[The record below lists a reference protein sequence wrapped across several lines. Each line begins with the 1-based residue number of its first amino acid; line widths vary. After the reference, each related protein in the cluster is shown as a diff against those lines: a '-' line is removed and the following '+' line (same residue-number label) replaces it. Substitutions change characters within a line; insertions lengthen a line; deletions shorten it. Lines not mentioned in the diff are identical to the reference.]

1 MARPPLEVEV
11 VAADRLVWSGQAV
24 NIIARTVEGDIG
36 ILPGHE
42 PLLALMVPCL
52 VEIVTA
58 DGRSESL
65 AVDGGY
71 ISVARNH
78 VSVLAQ
84 EATLG
89 HEVGLEEARR
99 EASTLE
105 AKALRGEA
113 NDDEFHHLRILQAQI
128 RAGERYLQNKAD
140 AGDGSAT

>member
-1 MARPPLEVEV
+1 MSRPPLQVEV
-11 VAADRLVWSGQAV
+11 VAADRLVWSGEAV
-24 NIIARTVEGDIG
+24 NIIARTVEGDVG

-42 PLLALMVPCL
+42 PFLAVMVPCV

-65 AVDGGY
+65 AVDGGF
-71 ISVARNH
+71 ISVAHNR

-84 EATLG
+84 VATLG

-105 AKALRGEA
+105 ARAEKGEA
-113 NDDEFHHLRILQAQI
+113 DDEELHRLRILQAQI
-128 RAGERYLQNKAD
+128 RAGER
-140 AGDGSAT
+140 ATT

>member
-1 MARPPLEVEV
+1 VSRPPLQVEV
-11 VAADRLVWSGQAV
+11 VAADRLVWSGESV

-42 PLLALMVPCL
+42 PLLAVLVPCV

-65 AVDGGY
+65 AVDEGF
-71 ISVARNH
+71 ISVAHNR

-84 EATLG
+84 VATLG

-105 AKALRGEA
+105 ARAMQGDA
-113 NDDEFHHLRILQAQI
+113 DDDELHHLRILQAQI
-128 RAGERYLQNKAD
+128 RAGER
-140 AGDGSAT
+140 ATT

>member
-1 MARPPLEVEV
+1 MARPPLHVEV
-11 VAADRLVWSGQAV
+11 VAADRLVWSGESV

-42 PLLALMVPCL
+42 PLLAVLVPCV

-71 ISVARNH
+71 ISVAHGR
-78 VSVLAQ
+78 VSVLSQ
-84 EATLG
+84 SATLG
-89 HEVGLEEARR
+89 HEVGLDEARR

-105 AKALRGEA
+105 AKAMQGDA
-113 NDDEFHHLRILQAQI
+113 DDDELHHLRILQAQI
-128 RAGERYLQNKAD
+128 RAGER
-140 AGDGSAT
+140 ATT

>member
-1 MARPPLEVEV
+1 MARPPLHVEV
-11 VAADRLVWSGQAV
+11 VAADRLVWSGESV

-42 PLLALMVPCL
+42 PLLAVLVPCV

-71 ISVARNH
+71 ISVAHGR
-78 VSVLAQ
+78 VSVLSQ
-84 EATLG
+84 SATLG
-89 HEVGLEEARR
+89 HEVGLDEARR

-105 AKALRGEA
+105 VKAMQGDA
-113 NDDEFHHLRILQAQI
+113 DDDELHHLRLLQAQI
-128 RAGERYLQNKAD
+128 RAGER
-140 AGDGSAT
+140 ATT

>member
-1 MARPPLEVEV
+1 VARPPLHVEV
-11 VAADRLVWSGQAV
+11 VAADRLVWSGESV

-42 PLLALMVPCL
+42 PLLAVLVPCV

-71 ISVARNH
+71 ISVAHGR
-78 VSVLAQ
+78 VSVLSQ
-84 EATLG
+84 SATLG
-89 HEVGLEEARR
+89 HEVGLDEARR

-105 AKALRGEA
+105 AKAMQGDA
-113 NDDEFHHLRILQAQI
+113 DDDELHHLRILQAQI
-128 RAGERYLQNKAD
+128 RAGER
-140 AGDGSAT
+140 ATT

>member
-1 MARPPLEVEV
+1 MSRPPLHVEV

-24 NIIARTVEGDIG
+24 NIIARTVEGDVG

-42 PLLALMVPCL
+42 PFLAVLVPCV

-65 AVDGGY
+65 AVDGGF
-71 ISVARNH
+71 ISVANGR
-78 VSVLAQ
+78 VSVLSQMAR
-84 EATLG
+84 LG

-105 AKALRGEA
+105 AKAMQGEA
-113 NDDEFHHLRILQAQI
+113 DEDELHHLRILQAQI
-128 RAGERYLQNKAD
+128 RAGER
-140 AGDGSAT
+140 ATT

>member
-1 MARPPLEVEV
+1 MARPPLHVEV
-11 VAADRLVWSGQAV
+11 VAADRLVWSGQAL

-42 PLLALMVPCL
+42 PMLAVLVPCV

-71 ISVARNH
+71 ISVAHGR
-78 VSVLAQ
+78 VSVLSQ
-84 EATLG
+84 SATLG
-89 HEVGLEEARR
+89 HEVGLEQARR

-105 AKALRGEA
+105 AKAMQGNA
-113 NDDEFHHLRILQAQI
+113 DDDELHHLRILQAQI
-128 RAGERYLQNKAD
+128 RAGER
-140 AGDGSAT
+140 ATT

>member
-1 MARPPLEVEV
+1 MARPPLHVEV

-42 PLLALMVPCL
+42 PLLAVLVPCV

-71 ISVARNH
+71 ISVAHGR
-78 VSVLAQ
+78 VSVLSQ
-84 EATLG
+84 SATLG

-105 AKALRGEA
+105 AKAMQGDA
-113 NDDEFHHLRILQAQI
+113 DDDERHHLRILQAQI
-128 RAGERYLQNKAD
+128 RAGER
-140 AGDGSAT
+140 ATT